1 MIANDLKFQNLCSD
15 PFFSDL
21 KVFKF
26 RSECWGP
33 IYGSDPC
40 LSSGFQCLFTNRQS
54 ICAINPISTP
64 HSTSL
69 IVDSTHSARRS
80 AKMLKSTD
88 FPNIFS
94 KNLHIFNKYKC
105 AANNRHN
112 SKCAHNVDVDK
123 HLIISR
129 TSTNS

>member
-1 MIANDLKFQNLCSD
+1 MIANNLKFQNLCSN
-15 PFFSDL
+15 PFFIDL

-26 RSECWGP
+26 RFECRGP

-40 LSSGFQCLFTNRQS
+40 LSSDFQCSFTNRQS
-54 ICAINPISTP
+54 ICVINPILTS

-88 FPNIFS
+88 FPHIFS
-94 KNLHIFNKYKC
+94 KNLLIFNKYKC
-105 AANNRHN
+105 AANNRQN
-112 SKCAHNVDVDK
+112 SQCAHNVDVDK
-123 HLIISR
+123 HLVISR
-129 TSTNS
+129 TPTNS